1 MTGADRQVDGEERS
15 TDKTPEAVN
24 SPESANSPQ
33 AANSP
38 EPQAANSP
46 EPEAVN
52 SPKSEAANSTE
63 SASDEAPGPEAE
75 AAELIAQIR
84 ELAGPD
90 PVAVRTVVAEVLAAL
105 DRVSG
110 GSLREQLPYESERAT
125 EADERMPE
133 LDDGPYPTD
142 PVSERDGNGGD
153 LLRDRSSAGDPYAAG
168 FATQS
173 SRSNGAG
180 APRADGFPV
189 EPHPVTPTPP
199 EPHPAQP
206 QPGQPQPGR
215 PGPADPHPAG
225 PGPGDPHPAAPGPT
239 DPHPVDPHPA
249 DPHPG
254 EPGPVTP
261 GPIERRPAQRDGE
274 DRA

>member
-1 MTGADRQVDGEERS
+1 MTGADRRVDGEEQP
-15 TDKTPEAVN
+15 TDRTPEAATA
-24 SPESANSPQ
+24 PERA
-33 AANSP
+33 
-38 EPQAANSP
+38 
-46 EPEAVN
+46 
-52 SPKSEAANSTE
+52 EAAGRATE
-63 SASDEAPGPEAE
+63 DTPEGASDEAPGPEAE
-75 AAELIAQIR
+75 AADLIAQIR

-110 GSLREQLPYESERAT
+110 GTLREQLPYESERVT
-125 EADERMPE
+125 EPDARMPE
-133 LDDGPYPTD
+133 LDEEPYPTD
-142 PVSERDGNGGD
+142 PAPERNGKGNGNGNGNGGD
-153 LLRDRSSAGDPYAAG
+153 LVRNGSSAGDPYAAG
-168 FATQS
+168 LATGS
-173 SRSNGAG
+173 SRSNGSAP
-180 APRADGFPV
+180 PRADGLPV

-225 PGPGDPHPAAPGPT
+225 PAPGDPSPASPRPT

-261 GPIERRPAQRDGE
+261 GPIERRSAQCDGE
-274 DRA
+274 DRT

>member
-1 MTGADRQVDGEERS
+1 MTGADRQVDGEEQP
-15 TDKTPEAVN
+15 TDGTPEAA
-24 SPESANSPQ
+24 SAPERA
-33 AANSP
+33 
-38 EPQAANSP
+38 
-46 EPEAVN
+46 
-52 SPKSEAANSTE
+52 EAAGRATDGTPG
-63 SASDEAPGPEAE
+63 SASDEEPGPEAE

-110 GSLREQLPYESERAT
+110 GTLREQLPYESERAT
-125 EADERMPE
+125 EPDARMPE
-133 LDDGPYPTD
+133 LDEGPYPTD
-142 PVSERDGNGGD
+142 PVSERDGNGGE
-153 LLRDRSSAGDPYAAG
+153 LTRDRSSAGDPYAAG

-173 SRSNGAG
+173 SRSNGSG

-215 PGPADPHPAG
+215 PGPADPHPAT
-225 PGPGDPHPAAPGPT
+225 PRPT

-274 DRA
+274 DRT